1 MDDIFE
7 TRIKNYPDKEQ
18 EDLKIENFRPLS
30 NQNKEEISLVP
41 LTMNLPKLT
50 LKKSSSYVLLNHK
63 KEMNSEEI
71 IKNPN
76 DFNITQK
83 TNSVNA
89 SYLFNN
95 NINFTTLN
103 EGSKNNLT
111 SNKNNLNEKEKN
123 IKPFQQLYSKNF
135 SNLINSNDFTP
146 NLGKYDKKIIITLNN
161 KVKELENKLMKALN
175 YYYQMENIY
184 LSEIKKKGETEKKLN
199 KSIKE
204 TNTYKAEYDKT
215 RQANI
220 AINNS
225 LSNSRN
231 ELDRLVQTIKEEQQ
245 IKLKKQE
252 DYNKRLI
259 KEENERKKLGSIIK
273 INDRQISILE
283 EKLNY
288 SKLSYTM
295 KAKRY
300 KEMTKFEKT
309 SVNYENLMQKNEEIE
324 KLKDNIKE
332 LQNEIDNLQKEL
344 KKGKEDKKKLMD
356 EIKLIERK
364 KKFNNDNIN
373 ILHKTLDKQKEDD
386 EINYNLV
393 KSKNMIIKNMN
404 NRANGFFI
412 VPHYCLPKNIR
423 INSAQKSKDLENN
436 SLIG

>member
-204 TNTYKAEYDKT
+204 TNTYKAEYDKA

-259 KEENERKKLGSIIK
+259 KEENERKK
-273 INDRQISILE
+273 
-283 EKLNY
+283 Y
-288 SKLSYTM
+288 
-295 KAKRY
+295 
-300 KEMTKFEKT
+300 
-309 SVNYENLMQKNEEIE
+309 
-324 KLKDNIKE
+324 
-332 LQNEIDNLQKEL
+332 
-344 KKGKEDKKKLMD
+344 
-356 EIKLIERK
+356 
-364 KKFNNDNIN
+364 
-373 ILHKTLDKQKEDD
+373 
-386 EINYNLV
+386 
-393 KSKNMIIKNMN
+393 
-404 NRANGFFI
+404 
-412 VPHYCLPKNIR
+412 
-423 INSAQKSKDLENN
+423 
-436 SLIG
+436 